1 MRNSSKAAGFTLV
14 ELIVVIA
21 ISGILLS
28 IVTLNF
34 NSMNRKA
41 KIEQIAREL
50 VADLNMARSESI
62 FRGKRHSIVINST
75 ATGYAFRRY
84 SSLDEGRTST
94 APNPA
99 TATIPPYGIITTK
112 NLNFVLAQEA
122 GTPFGDP
129 IFEFDRNG
137 FTTDLNT
144 IRVNPVDSGAAFDCV
159 AVSAS
164 RTNIGRMEGGSC
176 VQR

>member
-1 MRNSSKAAGFTLV
+1 MCNNSKTAGFSLV
-14 ELIVVIA
+14 ELIVVMA
-21 ISGILLS
+21 IIGILFS
-28 IVTLNF
+28 ILTLNF

-62 FRGKRHSIVINST
+62 FRGKPHSLVINPT
-75 ATGYAFRRY
+75 ATGYIFRRY
-84 SSLDEGRTST
+84 SSLDEDRSST

-99 TATIPPYGIITTK
+99 TATTPPYGVIMTK
-112 NLNFVLAQEA
+112 NVSYGLTQGA
-122 GTPFGDP
+122 GTPFTDP
-129 IFEFDRNG
+129 IFMFDRNG

-144 IRVNPVDSGAAFDCV
+144 IRVNLVDSGAAFDCV
-159 AVSAS
+159 VVSAS

-176 VQR
+176 VQK